1 MSTCAMPS
9 AILCD
14 RNVAVSEASKL
25 LSLLDLTN
33 SRGEKS

>member
-1 MSTCAMPS
+1 MPS
-9 AILCD
+9 AILYD
-14 RNVAVSEASKL
+14 RNMAVSEASKL